1 MAARALWR
9 QLSPHNAGCYPDAI
23 HRIMQWMRWEARID
37 HNHVTVCFPC
47 NICSRVSG
55 YHLIKRATMEE
66 GAAFGERRKESE
78 EKEGKNTTTT
88 TTLTTTAKTF
98 PSKVMSLCDGSA

>member
-1 MAARALWR
+1 
-9 QLSPHNAGCYPDAI
+9 
-23 HRIMQWMRWEARID
+23 
-37 HNHVTVCFPC
+37 
-47 NICSRVSG
+47 
-55 YHLIKRATMEE
+55 MEE

-88 TTLTTTAKTF
+88 TTTLTTTAKTF

>member
-1 MAARALWR
+1 
-9 QLSPHNAGCYPDAI
+9 
-23 HRIMQWMRWEARID
+23 
-37 HNHVTVCFPC
+37 
-47 NICSRVSG
+47 
-55 YHLIKRATMEE
+55 MEE

-98 PSKVMSLCDGSA
+98 PSKVMLLCDGSARREQKALKARLFNEGFQLIETHGH